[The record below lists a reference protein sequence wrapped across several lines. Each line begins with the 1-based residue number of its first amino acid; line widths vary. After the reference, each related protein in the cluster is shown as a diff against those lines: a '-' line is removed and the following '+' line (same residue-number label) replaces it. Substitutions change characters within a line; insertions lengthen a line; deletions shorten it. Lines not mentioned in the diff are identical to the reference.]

1 MARSSQSSSSRGP
14 RHTNAQATVW
24 YRKPFNLM
32 TPEEGQR
39 WLEGLRNQLVHKQQ
53 RERAYLD
60 RRAVRGTHT
69 PTDDAYEAD
78 QVLES
83 ELISL
88 LDRLLEE
95 ARKGEQQP

>member
-1 MARSSQSSSSRGP
+1 M
-14 RHTNAQATVW
+14 
-24 YRKPFNLM
+24 YRKSFDLM

-39 WLEGLRNQLVHKQQ
+39 WLEGLRDQLVRKQQ

-60 RRAVRGTHT
+60 RRAARNVHT
-69 PTDDAYEAD
+69 TTDDAYEAD
-78 QVLES
+78 QALES

-95 ARKGEQQP
+95 ARKGEHEP

>member
-1 MARSSQSSSSRGP
+1 MARSSRHSSSHGP
-14 RHTNAQATVW
+14 GRINAQATVF
-24 YRKPFNLM
+24 YRKPFDLM

-39 WLEGLRNQLVHKQQ
+39 WLEGLRDQLVRKQQ

-60 RRAVRGTHT
+60 RRAARGTHT

-78 QVLES
+78 QILER

-95 ARKGEQQP
+95 ARKGEHEP

>member
-1 MARSSQSSSSRGP
+1 MARATRRSSSHGP
-14 RHTNAQATVW
+14 GRNHAQATVF
-24 YRKPFNLM
+24 YRKPFDMM

-39 WLEGLRNQLVHKQQ
+39 WLEGLRDQLVRKQQ

-60 RRAVRGTHT
+60 RRAARGTHT

-78 QVLES
+78 QILES

-95 ARKGEQQP
+95 ARKGEHEP

>member
-1 MARSSQSSSSRGP
+1 MPRSSRCSSSRGP
-14 RHTNAQATVW
+14 GHSNAQATVF
-24 YRKPFNLM
+24 YRKPFDLM
-32 TPEEGQR
+32 TPKEGQR
-39 WLEGLRNQLVHKQQ
+39 WLEGLRDQLARKQQ

-60 RRAVRGTHT
+60 RRAARGTHT

-95 ARKGEQQP
+95 ARKGEPGP